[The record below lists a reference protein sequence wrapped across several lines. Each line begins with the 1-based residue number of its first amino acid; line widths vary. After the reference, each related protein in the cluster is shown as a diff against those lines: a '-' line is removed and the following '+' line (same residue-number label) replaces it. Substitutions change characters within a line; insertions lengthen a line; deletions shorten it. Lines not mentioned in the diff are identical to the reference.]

1 MSNQD
6 TIKRLEEIIA
16 TSSNPIAV
24 DSAKKQLERLA
35 TQGQVQVL
43 QGVTSTEPLDSDVQA
58 VIDALNR
65 VVSGGGGGASA
76 SDVRKE
82 IMAYLSMV
90 GITETDLSPSLRAM
104 LNSTRKVEI
113 TIKTLTATAT
123 GSSNNDFIKRPL
135 VQKILSDVMAKNN
148 AYLYGGAGTGKTFVA
163 GAIAD
168 LLDWELITLNCN
180 QFTSPIDI
188 IGGQTIEG
196 YQEGKVSMAWSNRII
211 DGTGNE
217 RSVNG
222 VVLLLDELPKIDPNT
237 AGLLN
242 EALAKVKDFKYDE
255 TTDTMIPPTIL
266 NGRNQKLSL
275 GNLMVVATGNVA
287 LNTIDPD
294 YEANFKQDLS
304 LLDRFIGSTYKVFVD
319 YEYEFSNIMKGFAF
333 IWYFCTRL
341 REKIVEL
348 NATGQAFVS
357 IRLMINLKATYI
369 VQRKVEQ
376 DKANGIATI
385 IENPKT
391 IEEAMESFLNL
402 FKPSIK
408 DAILS
413 GLPFKEFYDTIK
425 VKDKMPFD
433 ADAPNFD
440 TPQEI
445 QDCKAL
451 IRSLQP

>member
-16 TSSNPIAV
+16 TSTNPVAV
-24 DSAKKQLERLA
+24 DSAKKQLERLG
-35 TQGQVQVL
+35 TQGQIQVL
-43 QGVTSTEPLDSDVQA
+43 QGATSTEPLDADVQA
-58 VIDALNR
+58 VINALNN
-65 VVSGGGGGASA
+65 VVGGSSNASS

-82 IMAYLSMV
+82 IMSYLKSV
-90 GITETDLSPSLRAM
+90 GVSENDLSPSLRAM
-104 LNSTRKVEI
+104 LNSSRKVEI
-113 TIKTLTATAT
+113 TIKTLSATAS

-135 VQKILSDVMAKNN
+135 VQKLLSDVMAKNN

-168 LLDWELITLNCN
+168 LLGWELVTLNCN

-188 IGGQTIEG
+188 VGGQTIDG
-196 YQEGKVSMAWSNRII
+196 YQEGKVSMAWSNEII
-211 DGTGNE
+211 DGLGNQ
-217 RSVNG
+217 RAVNG

-255 TTDTMIPPTIL
+255 TTDTNIPPTIL

-275 GNLMVVATGNVA
+275 GNLFVIATGNVA

-304 LLDRFIGSTYKVFVD
+304 LLDRFIGSTYKIFVD

-333 IWYFCTRL
+333 IWYFCTKL
-341 REKIVEL
+341 REEIVKL

-357 IRLMINLKATYI
+357 IRFMINLKSTYI
-369 VQRKVEQ
+369 IKRKVEQ
-376 DKANGIATI
+376 DMANGIATVV
-385 IENPKT
+385 ENPKT
-391 IEEAMESFLNL
+391 IEDSMESFLNL

-408 DAILS
+408 EALLQT
-413 GLPFKEFYDTIK
+413 LPFDQFYRTIK
-425 VKDKMPFD
+425 EKDKMPFNVD
-433 ADAPNFD
+433 SPNFD

-445 QDCKAL
+445 TDSNAL
-451 IRSLQP
+451 IKSLKN

>member
-16 TSSNPIAV
+16 TSNNPIAV

-35 TQGQVQVL
+35 TQGQIQVL
-43 QGVTSTEPLDSDVQA
+43 EAATSTEPLDADVQA
-58 VIDALNR
+58 VIDALNK
-65 VVSGGGGGASA
+65 VVSGGGSVSGA
-76 SDVRKE
+76 DVRKE
-82 IMAYLSMV
+82 IASYLKSV
-90 GITETDLSPSLRAM
+90 GVSENDLSPSLRAM
-104 LNSTRKVEI
+104 LNSNRKVEI
-113 TIKTLTATAT
+113 TIKTLTATAS
-123 GSSNNDFIKRPL
+123 GSSNNDFVKRPL

-148 AYLYGGAGTGKTFVA
+148 SYLYGGAGTGKTFVA

-188 IGGQTIEG
+188 IGGQTIDG
-196 YQEGKVSMAWSNRII
+196 YQEGKVSMAWSNKII
-211 DGTGNE
+211 DGVGNE

-266 NGRNQKLSL
+266 NGRNQKLRL
-275 GNLMVVATGNVA
+275 GNLFVVATGNVA

-333 IWYFCTRL
+333 IWYFSTKL
-341 REKIVEL
+341 REKIIEL

-357 IRLMINLKATYI
+357 IRFMINLKATY
-369 VQRKVEQ
+369 VVKRKVEQ
-376 DKANGIATI
+376 DMANGIATVV
-385 IENPKT
+385 EKPKT
-391 IEEAMESFLNL
+391 IEDSMESFLNL

-408 DAILS
+408 DAITSSLDFA
-413 GLPFKEFYDTIK
+413 GFYR
-425 VKDKMPFD
+425 VVAEKDKMPFD
-433 ADAPNFD
+433 ADSPNFD
-440 TPQEI
+440 TPKEI
-445 QDCKAL
+445 ADCRAL
-451 IRSLQP
+451 IATLSK

>member
-16 TSSNPIAV
+16 TSTNPVAV
-24 DSAKKQLERLA
+24 DSAKKQLERLG
-35 TQGQVQVL
+35 TQGQIQVL
-43 QGVTSTEPLDSDVQA
+43 QGATSTEPLDADVQA
-58 VIDALNR
+58 VINALNN
-65 VVSGGGGGASA
+65 VVGGSSNASS

-82 IMAYLSMV
+82 IMSYLKSV
-90 GITETDLSPSLRAM
+90 GVSESDLSPSLRAM
-104 LNSTRKVEI
+104 LNSSRKVEI
-113 TIKTLTATAT
+113 TIKTLSATAS

-135 VQKILSDVMAKNN
+135 VQKLLSDVMAKNN

-168 LLDWELITLNCN
+168 LLGWELVTLNCN

-188 IGGQTIEG
+188 VGGQTIDG
-196 YQEGKVSMAWSNRII
+196 YQEGKVSMAWSNEII
-211 DGTGNE
+211 DGLGNQ
-217 RSVNG
+217 RKVNG

-255 TTDTMIPPTIL
+255 TTDTNIPPTIL

-275 GNLMVVATGNVA
+275 GNLFVIATGNVA

-304 LLDRFIGSTYKVFVD
+304 LLDRFIGSTYKIFVD

-333 IWYFCTRL
+333 IWYFCTKL
-341 REKIVEL
+341 REEIVKL

-357 IRLMINLKATYI
+357 IRFMINLKSTYI
-369 VQRKVEQ
+369 IKRKVEQ
-376 DKANGIATI
+376 DMANGIATVV
-385 IENPKT
+385 ENPKT
-391 IEEAMESFLNL
+391 IEDSMESFLNL

-408 DAILS
+408 EALLQT
-413 GLPFKEFYDTIK
+413 LPFDQFYRTIK
-425 VKDKMPFD
+425 EKDKMPFNVD
-433 ADAPNFD
+433 SPNFD

-445 QDCKAL
+445 TDSNAL
-451 IRSLQP
+451 IKSLKN